1 MEQNENATA
10 QAANNRPALALR
22 TERGLLKMVLLGII
36 TFGIYPLVVECH
48 ISEELNMIASKHD
61 GRHTMHFIWIAL
73 FFSWLTMGIVPL
85 VWYHRTSD
93 RMGAELRRRQIA
105 YDFGATDF
113 WLWDIIGSIIFV
125 GPFIYTYKRMQAM
138 NLINADFNAKG

>member
-48 ISEELNMIASKHD
+48 ISEELNMIA
-61 GRHTMHFIWIAL
+61 
-73 FFSWLTMGIVPL
+73 
-85 VWYHRTSD
+85 D
-93 RMGAELRRRQIA
+93 RK
-105 YDFGATDF
+105 
-113 WLWDIIGSIIFV
+113 SV
-125 GPFIYTYKRMQAM
+125 V
-138 NLINADFNAKG
+138 